1 MLTYFNC
8 PDGQQRP
15 IKECLEKCPRE
26 EGRCLTLPSLYE
38 IGKVRPFSGKPS
50 TTQLL
55 NPTRIAYLQIIKPYA
70 VTPYEMAFALLGTR
84 HHYKLEQVARK
95 LEGLEVEKFLDGD
108 ETGILDLLEPDELK
122 EGFWKLTD
130 YKTWGSYS
138 VAKFLNLANSNGYE
152 RHQTEL
158 QFNSYRT
165 KVEPL
170 GFPIS
175 RLAVQC
181 TVRDGGTF
189 TARNNKVFFKLDML
203 PVAILEDKEVTDYFT
218 AKREALLYALDTGV
232 LPEMCPYDER
242 WAGRRCKG
250 ELCPVRYWCPEGAM
264 MNKVEL
270 RTD

>member
-8 PDGQQRP
+8 PDGAQRP
-15 IKECLEKCPRE
+15 INSCTNCPRE
-26 EGRCLTLPSLYE
+26 KGRCLTLPSLYD
-38 IGKVRPFSGKPS
+38 IGKTREWTGKPS

-55 NPTRIAYLQIIKPYA
+55 NPTRLAYLQITKPYA
-70 VTPYEMAFALLGTR
+70 VTPQEMAFALLGTR

-122 EGFWKLTD
+122 EGFWKLID

-138 VAKFLNLANSNGYE
+138 VAKFLSLTDTNGYE
-152 RHQTEL
+152 RHQAEL
-158 QFNSYRT
+158 QLNNYRV
-165 KVEPL
+165 KAEKL
-170 GFPIS
+170 DFPIS
-175 RLAVQC
+175 QLAVQC

-189 TARNNKVFFKLDML
+189 TARNNKIDFKLDML
-203 PVAILEDKEVTDYFT
+203 PVAIIEDEEVISYFK
-218 AKREALLYALDTGV
+218 AKREALLTALDKGI
-232 LPEMCPYDER
+232 LPEMCPYEER

-250 ELCPVRYWCPEGAM
+250 ELCPVHYWCPEGAM

-270 RTD
+270 R